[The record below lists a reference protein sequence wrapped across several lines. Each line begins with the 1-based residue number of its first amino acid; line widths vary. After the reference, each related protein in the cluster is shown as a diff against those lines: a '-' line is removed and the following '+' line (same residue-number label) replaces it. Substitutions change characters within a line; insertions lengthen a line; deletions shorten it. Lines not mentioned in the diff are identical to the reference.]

1 MLSRRRRPP
10 CTLPPQK
17 GKEQRCHQL
26 NRSATDWSRWWTGR
40 PRKSRNETKV
50 NATLRT
56 CSQRTVSNL
65 TRDHTGDQTKPG
77 SDITLGRA
85 CAISPSPSKLC
96 RRLLYLQTNKY
107 VQHKIIGRA
116 SVTADIRVC
125 PAFWYTC
132 PHKSGGPYRHLP
144 LDTIN
149 QHQNY
154 YSSLSPTR
162 RTLENEDTV
171 QMVNHLTT
179 Q

>member
-1 MLSRRRRPP
+1 M
-10 CTLPPQK
+10 
-17 GKEQRCHQL
+17 

-107 VQHKIIGRA
+107 VQHKNIVRA
-116 SVTADIRVC
+116 SVTADIGCVQHFGTHA
-125 PAFWYTC
+125 PTKVEVPTDTYHSTQSINIKIIIAAF
-132 PHKSGGPYRHLP
+132 HL
-144 LDTIN
+144 LGE
-149 QHQNY
+149 
-154 YSSLSPTR
+154 LLKTR
-162 RTLENEDTV
+162 I
-171 QMVNHLTT
+171 
-179 Q
+179 